1 MTSNYRPSATALS
14 RAEER
19 TGIEASPHPHRA
31 AVAGYLS
38 CFGLVVLISLTACA
52 SGGPKRLPGDRF
64 DYSEAISRSSKEQ
77 MLANIVR
84 FRYLDFPVFMAV
96 SSVITSYSYEG
107 GVGVEGTAG
116 LSEVAGG
123 DSVTGGVN
131 LAYSERPTVTYAPLS
146 GQEFTRRMLAPISV
160 QAIFAL
166 GQTGWD
172 IEQLLLTGINRI
184 NDVENL
190 SFEVAPTTRD
200 VEKDQQL
207 RQDIEN
213 IRRFQRVI
221 ELLLDLTEQ
230 EVIELQRPEGDSG
243 LPNLVFDYDVPQ
255 AFQPAVA
262 ELRDLLNLDTKR
274 DVFRVTTR
282 LARRN
287 PDEITIH
294 SRSLLA
300 IMSFLAK
307 GVEIPEAHLADGW
320 AEPFKAPPDASVA
333 PYIPLRIRS
342 QQEPP
347 GSAFAAVRYQ
357 GYWFYI
363 EQADL
368 ESKAMFQMLLALFE
382 LQAPAGGTAAPLL
395 TLPAGN

>member
-1 MTSNYRPSATALS
+1 MTSIRWISATAVGL
-14 RAEER
+14 AERR
-19 TGIEASPHPHRA
+19 TGSEARSRTN
-31 AVAGYLS
+31 
-38 CFGLVVLISLTACA
+38 GLTFRGLLCCLATTVLLSLTACA
-52 SGGPKRLPGDRF
+52 SGGPKRLSGDRF
-64 DYSEAISRSSKEQ
+64 DYNEAISRSSKEQ

-96 SSVITSYSYEG
+96 SSVITSYAYEG

-123 DSVTGGVN
+123 DSVTGSVN

-172 IEQLLLTGINRI
+172 IEMLLLTGINRI

-190 SFEVAPTTRD
+190 SFEVAPTTGD
-200 VEKDQQL
+200 VDKEQQL

-213 IRRFQRVI
+213 IRRFQRVV
-221 ELLLDLTEQ
+221 ELLLNLTEQ
-230 EVIELQRPEGDSG
+230 DVIELQRPEGESG
-243 LPNLVFDYDVPQ
+243 LPNLVFDYDVPRE
-255 AFQPAVA
+255 FQPAVG
-262 ELRDLLNLDTKR
+262 ELRTLLALDPKR
-274 DVFRVTTR
+274 DVFSVTTR
-282 LARRN
+282 LAQRKA
-287 PDEITIH
+287 DEITIH

-307 GVEIPEAHLADGW
+307 GVEIPKVHLADGW
-320 AEPFKAPPDASVA
+320 AEPYQAPPDASVT

-342 QQEPP
+342 RPERP

-357 GYWFYI
+357 GYWFYVD
-363 EQADL
+363 QADL
-368 ESKAMFQMLLALFE
+368 SSKAMFQMLLALFE

-395 TLPAGN
+395 TLPAGG